1 MTDLLTT
8 VSQAFP
14 ASNANNTTAGIQIGG
29 NKGTTPAAG
38 VITVGPS
45 DGHFRISTPA
55 LPAMTGG
62 FVDFT
67 VEDSADGVT
76 YAAAAGYGNLR
87 VTGVAIVGASKW
99 TKRLAIHPGTR
110 PFVRLKA
117 AVDAAGGNNTALS
130 YTFQLDV

>member
-8 VSQAFP
+8 VTSAFP
-14 ASNANNTTAGIQIGG
+14 AANANNTTVGIQVGG
-29 NKGTTPAAG
+29 NKGTTPATG
-38 VITVGPS
+38 VITIGPS

-67 VEDSADGVT
+67 VQDSADGVT
-76 YAAAAGYGNLR
+76 YADAVGYGNLR
-87 VTGVAIVGASKW
+87 VTGVASVGPAKW
-99 TKRLAIHPGTR
+99 TRRLAIHPGTR

>member
-8 VSQAFP
+8 VTQAFP
-14 ASNANNTTAGIQIGG
+14 AANANNNTAGFQIGG
-29 NKGTTPAAG
+29 NKGTTPTAG

-45 DGHFRISTPA
+45 DGRLLISTPA

-67 VEDSADGVT
+67 VQDSADGVT
-76 YAAAAGYGNLR
+76 YADAVGYGTLR
-87 VTGVAIVGASKW
+87 VTGTAGGPAAWKR
-99 TKRLAIHPGTR
+99 RLAIHPGTR

-130 YTFQLDV
+130 YTFQLLV